1 MRRKTVP
8 LGVAMRMKLVLLTA
22 TPLYCVLAF
31 VPALAD
37 TMKITSEPSGATV
50 EIDGVF
56 VGKTPYEAKFPG
68 GYFHQTRSVFGK
80 MLRTGMRAR
89 ISLDGYVTQ
98 DIVLTRGPMPWVALN
113 GVHHGD
119 YYLLKTDHFH
129 FELHKVAG
137 KFTGTVQLASSGAGP
152 ISMLPE
158 LPPERIVEI
167 AAPAVVRLK
176 SPDGWGTGFFI
187 TDTGVLATNA
197 HVASG
202 ARTMVVQDPAG
213 NQSEATVLYVS
224 DDLDFALLKV
234 EGRNLPH
241 LTLASIDSV
250 RQGQP
255 VLAIGNPAG
264 GMPNTVTKGIVSAVG
279 PYQDLKGTWIQT
291 DAAINPGN
299 SGGPLLNSQGEV
311 IGINTL
317 RPGKQE
323 TQGMGFALSSEDLM
337 TILVR
342 FYPNEASPPQVK
354 TTGPADE
361 GTGKIGVESVPPDA
375 EIYVDD
381 MLVGTTP
388 TTVTLPAGPHKIRV
402 AAKGFKEWERKVQML
417 KGNEAHLKATLE
429 PL

>member
-1 MRRKTVP
+1 
-8 LGVAMRMKLVLLTA
+8 MRMKLVLLTA
-22 TPLYCVLAF
+22 GPLFCALASL
-31 VPALAD
+31 PALAD
-37 TMKITSEPSGATV
+37 TLKITSEPSGATV
-50 EIDGVF
+50 EIDDVV
-56 VGKTPYEAKFPG
+56 VGKTPYAAKLPG

-119 YYLLKTDHFH
+119 FYLLKTDHFH
-129 FELHKVAG
+129 VELHKVAG
-137 KFTGTVQLASSGAGP
+137 KFTGTVQLASAGAGP
-152 ISMLPE
+152 MSMLPE
-158 LPPERIVEI
+158 LPPEKIVEI

-176 SPDGWGTGFFI
+176 RPDGWGTGFFI
-187 TDTGVLATNA
+187 TDTGVIATNA

-202 ARTMVVQDPAG
+202 LQTMVVQDPAG
-213 NQSEATVLYVS
+213 NQSEATVVYVS
-224 DDLDFALLKV
+224 DDLDFALLKAD
-234 EGRNLPH
+234 GRNLPH
-241 LTLASIDSV
+241 LTLAALDSI

-255 VLAIGNPAG
+255 VLAIGNPGG

-279 PYQDLKGTWIQT
+279 PYGDRQGTWIQT
-291 DAAINPGN
+291 DAAINQGN
-299 SGGPLLNSQGEV
+299 SGGPLLNSHAEV

-317 RPGKQE
+317 KPGRQE
-323 TQGMGFALSSEDLM
+323 TQGIGFALSSEDLT
-337 TILVR
+337 TILAR
-342 FYPNEASPPQVK
+342 FYPNLAPSPQGSPA
-354 TTGPADE
+354 TADE
-361 GTGKIGVESVPPDA
+361 GTGKIGIESAPSDA

-388 TTVTLPAGPHKIRV
+388 TTITLPAGPHKIRV
-402 AAKGFKEWERKVQML
+402 AAKGFKEWEKKVQML